1 MVWFVSVVA
10 VGLCHALMEVL
21 CVGGVSYCVL
31 LEVTEDVIRECVC
44 VCVCLEAKTPAL
56 HYTHTHSISQTHT
69 HTHSEWRSSIKG
81 TFRHH
86 VKFSLDQTPL
96 RKLVILHLSAQQL
109 LVTELLLILLPH

>member
-44 VCVCLEAKTPAL
+44 VCVCVSP
-56 HYTHTHSISQTHT
+56 
-69 HTHSEWRSSIKG
+69 G
-81 TFRHH
+81 
-86 VKFSLDQTPL
+86 
-96 RKLVILHLSAQQL
+96 
-109 LVTELLLILLPH
+109 

>member
-44 VCVCLEAKTPAL
+44 VCVCVCPEAKTPAL
-56 HYTHTHSISQTHT
+56 HYRHTHSISHT
-69 HTHSEWRSSIKG
+69 HTPSV
-81 TFRHH
+81 RHTH
-86 VKFSLDQTPL
+86 TL
-96 RKLVILHLSAQQL
+96 RVEVIY
-109 LVTELLLILLPH
+109 